1 MDKKYEKDILTMIN
15 NLDNEMIHILT
26 LKRELQSR
34 LLNIDCETDNLIDK
48 FEITNNL
55 KDKILNDE
63 LRKIIESNSNFS
75 LLNLKKKLK
84 TLGAIDYKTNH
95 LRGLRGI
102 KLKNN

>member
-1 MDKKYEKDILTMIN
+1 MDKKYEEELIRMIS

-34 LLNIDCETDNLIDK
+34 LLNIDYETNNLIDK

-55 KDKILNDE
+55 NDKILNNE
-63 LRKIIESNSNFS
+63 LRKISNNIS
-75 LLNLKKKLK
+75 LYDLKKKLK